1 MRQPAAETV
10 VVRWLADGRLGGVL
24 RVWQRGKPKQRS
36 GKSTA
41 KQRRPPAAK
50 AAATIQQQQP
60 QEDGDVF
67 KRLSSPSRKSRR
79 RHRARQSELK

>member
-1 MRQPAAETV
+1 MRQPAAKT

-41 KQRRPPAAK
+41 KQRRTTAAK
-50 AAATIQQQQP
+50 AAATIQQQQQP

>member
-1 MRQPAAETV
+1 M
-10 VVRWLADGRLGGVL
+10 L

-41 KQRRPPAAK
+41 KQRRTTAAK
-50 AAATIQQQQP
+50 AAATIQQQQQP

>member
-1 MRQPAAETV
+1 M
-10 VVRWLADGRLGGVL
+10 L

-41 KQRRPPAAK
+41 KQRRTTAAK
-50 AAATIQQQQP
+50 AAATIQQQP